1 LASCLL
7 LFWPVSVG
15 ANEQIIIAVTLNQQ
29 PKGDF
34 FVLLGE
40 DGDFLI
46 PVADLEA
53 MGFARLP
60 GTPVDIQ
67 GVSFFSLSSLQGVEY
82 KFDEN
87 TLTIELTSAPE
98 LLPKTTLDL
107 SPQRRPGVIYPRDN
121 SLFLNYGIDYSAG
134 GDDDFVF
141 EGLTVSNELG
151 MRFRDLLLL
160 TNSVYSETPDDSQFV
175 RLNSSVTW
183 DDRQTLR
190 RVIGGDFFALSGD
203 LGSRMQM
210 GGLSISKLYRIDP
223 YFIRYPLFDF
233 SGMASLPSD
242 VDLYVDGVRVRS
254 ERFAPGEFELLNFQS
269 LGGAQTIEVVIRDA
283 FGREQRI
290 ASPFFFTDRV
300 LRQGL
305 HEYSYNL
312 GLQRR
317 DFGQESNSYSDLA
330 FSAFHRYGL
339 SDNLNL
345 GLRGEAADDLAN
357 LGVEAVM
364 KTGGIGLLRLEVSG
378 SSAGD
383 DSGAAGFLGYEYYN
397 RRFRGRLALQGF
409 SEGYRT
415 LSDKVETATRR
426 KLRALAGI
434 GYTTPQFGSFSVDY
448 ARNEN
453 YDEPQRETLT
463 FSWSRRLWKRAYVN
477 ATYRQIR
484 ETATSHETGV
494 NLTWYLGREHSLTTA
509 LRREGSDNIQMV
521 EARKN
526 TPSGAGTGWNVR
538 AERADRE
545 GSRTD
550 QLNAVVQHNA
560 RHAILR
566 GDVSAG
572 RSKAISSED
581 LRLSLSGAL
590 VQVGDTFALTRPVTD
605 SFALVSVGDIEG
617 VGVYVNGQ
625 TSGRTNSKG
634 KVVIPDLSSY
644 YDNQVSIEDKDIPID
659 YLMPRVRLNISP
671 PLRSGSCL
679 NFPLRKYQAFTGFL
693 NVDGQ
698 EGVTPLAYAEL
709 DLATATGPVKFWTG
723 SDGEFYIDSQ
733 EVEFD
738 LAAHQG
744 CEALTDNTTAFLPA
758 GTYPLTVKLENDVF
772 QSELTIPESDETF
785 AELGTLTL
793 PVLAGSPIEQAP
805 ATDQPPASET
815 EQASVEPEASIHET
829 NQANELTEASPPFA
843 TETSPQV
850 AVEAKQESAQ
860 PDQQAVDDTLPLF
873 TILFPLDSSIPLP
886 TDQSTLD
893 QALNYLLE
901 HPERPIDIE
910 GHADQQGSAA
920 YNQKLGYWRAQAL
933 RDYLVTAGINPQR
946 FNRIVSYGE
955 SKPLCRDTSEE
966 CLSQN
971 RRAIVLVAIT
981 PEN

>member
-1 LASCLL
+1 
-7 LFWPVSVG
+7 
-15 ANEQIIIAVTLNQQ
+15 
-29 PKGDF
+29 
-34 FVLLGE
+34 
-40 DGDFLI
+40 
-46 PVADLEA
+46 
-53 MGFARLP
+53 
-60 GTPVDIQ
+60 
-67 GVSFFSLSSLQGVEY
+67 
-82 KFDEN
+82 
-87 TLTIELTSAPE
+87 
-98 LLPKTTLDL
+98 
-107 SPQRRPGVIYPRDN
+107 
-121 SLFLNYGIDYSAG
+121 
-134 GDDDFVF
+134 
-141 EGLTVSNELG
+141 
-151 MRFRDLLLL
+151 
-160 TNSVYSETPDDSQFV
+160 
-175 RLNSSVTW
+175 
-183 DDRQTLR
+183 
-190 RVIGGDFFALSGD
+190 
-203 LGSRMQM
+203 
-210 GGLSISKLYRIDP
+210 
-223 YFIRYPLFDF
+223 
-233 SGMASLPSD
+233 
-242 VDLYVDGVRVRS
+242 
-254 ERFAPGEFELLNFQS
+254 
-269 LGGAQTIEVVIRDA
+269 
-283 FGREQRI
+283 
-290 ASPFFFTDRV
+290 
-300 LRQGL
+300 
-305 HEYSYNL
+305 
-312 GLQRR
+312 
-317 DFGQESNSYSDLA
+317 
-330 FSAFHRYGL
+330 
-339 SDNLNL
+339 
-345 GLRGEAADDLAN
+345 
-357 LGVEAVM
+357 
-364 KTGGIGLLRLEVSG
+364 
-378 SSAGD
+378 
-383 DSGAAGFLGYEYYN
+383 
-397 RRFRGRLALQGF
+397 
-409 SEGYRT
+409 
-415 LSDKVETATRR
+415 
-426 KLRALAGI
+426 
-434 GYTTPQFGSFSVDY
+434 
-448 ARNEN
+448 
-453 YDEPQRETLT
+453 
-463 FSWSRRLWKRAYVN
+463 
-477 ATYRQIR
+477 
-484 ETATSHETGV
+484 
-494 NLTWYLGREHSLTTA
+494 
-509 LRREGSDNIQMV
+509 
-521 EARKN
+521 
-526 TPSGAGTGWNVR
+526 
-538 AERADRE
+538 
-545 GSRTD
+545 
-550 QLNAVVQHNA
+550 
-560 RHAILR
+560 
-566 GDVSAG
+566 
-572 RSKAISSED
+572 
-581 LRLSLSGAL
+581 
-590 VQVGDTFALTRPVTD
+590 VTD